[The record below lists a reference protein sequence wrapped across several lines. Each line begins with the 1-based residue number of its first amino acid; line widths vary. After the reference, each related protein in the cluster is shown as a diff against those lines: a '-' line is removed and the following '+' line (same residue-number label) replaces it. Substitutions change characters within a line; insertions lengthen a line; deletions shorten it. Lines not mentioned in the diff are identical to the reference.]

1 MSDLEDLLQ
10 QVRRNFIASDD
21 STTCEILCESFDA
34 LCAEDSSSNSGS
46 ENFASNGPKRRKS
59 PEIPPPRV
67 LDDGQSVPTL
77 SDALPQPP
85 PVPVAKNRKSALT
98 IALENALASGSEFNT
113 NRFVDFAIFD
123 GRSAGDGVEIDPT
136 VGARPQQQRP
146 ITIWFW
152 RVTGLPK
159 VSISVQP
166 SSNCTVRGVVGLAL
180 WQYFNENPSATRSF
194 NAEYSH
200 IKDAELIV
208 DQISVY
214 MFDTEDDLDSDFP
227 PLKPSDPMHK
237 YEFDSLALVDR
248 DINKSLTEDGSEPLV
263 FVTVHLAQGISLL
276 RFPVSATL
284 QMVMDSAIKRR
295 QLRQHVGYAYR
306 LERWIEPTE
315 SHESSGIPLTSREP
329 LDLTLRLSDCQEQD
343 LPLRSELSSCPF
355 AAGMPVT
362 NHFFALYHVYRL
374 GRYDPAVDDSDDVE
388 LPSKSAAGA
397 PDIPSLVLQLRKY
410 RASQLRGLSTR
421 EVQLIVSP
429 DRLDL
434 QPSRRPKLFRGS
446 KSLSIPMDNVLDC
459 STPLTSA
466 DTADQPLKKVRF
478 SITYLVGQ
486 CYHKYGQLILISY
499 KRSQSHLMAV
509 DADYGNV
516 MTSLKPQPVGSVVA
530 SAEEVFGLEQTVDL
544 HFEAQWTSARA
555 ICQHLNLIF
564 ACYAS
569 SLRKAYARLRSSL
582 S

>member
-1 MSDLEDLLQ
+1 
-10 QVRRNFIASDD
+10 
-21 STTCEILCESFDA
+21 
-34 LCAEDSSSNSGS
+34 
-46 ENFASNGPKRRKS
+46 
-59 PEIPPPRV
+59 
-67 LDDGQSVPTL
+67 
-77 SDALPQPP
+77 
-85 PVPVAKNRKSALT
+85 
-98 IALENALASGSEFNT
+98 
-113 NRFVDFAIFD
+113 
-123 GRSAGDGVEIDPT
+123 
-136 VGARPQQQRP
+136 
-146 ITIWFW
+146 
-152 RVTGLPK
+152 
-159 VSISVQP
+159 
-166 SSNCTVRGVVGLAL
+166 
-180 WQYFNENPSATRSF
+180 
-194 NAEYSH
+194 
-200 IKDAELIV
+200 
-208 DQISVY
+208 
-214 MFDTEDDLDSDFP
+214 MFDTEDDLDADFP

-343 LPLRSELSSCPF
+343 LPLRFVLIREHS
-355 AAGMPVT
+355 
-362 NHFFALYHVYRL
+362 
-374 GRYDPAVDDSDDVE
+374 RYDPAVDDSDDVE

-397 PDIPSLVLQLRKY
+397 PDIPSLVLQSRKY

-478 SITYLVGQ
+478 SITYL
-486 CYHKYGQLILISY
+486 
-499 KRSQSHLMAV
+499 
-509 DADYGNV
+509 
-516 MTSLKPQPVGSVVA
+516 PQPVGSVVA

>member
-1 MSDLEDLLQ
+1 M
-10 QVRRNFIASDD
+10 
-21 STTCEILCESFDA
+21 
-34 LCAEDSSSNSGS
+34 
-46 ENFASNGPKRRKS
+46 
-59 PEIPPPRV
+59 
-67 LDDGQSVPTL
+67 L
-77 SDALPQPP
+77 SDASPQPP
-85 PVPVAKNRKSALT
+85 PPPVAKDRKSALT
-98 IALENALASGSEFNT
+98 IALENALASGSECNT

-123 GRSAGDGVEIDPT
+123 GRSATGGLEIEPT
-136 VGARPQQQRP
+136 IKARPQRQRP

-180 WQYFNENPSATRSF
+180 WQYFNENPSETGSF
-194 NAEYSH
+194 NAKYSH
-200 IKDAELIV
+200 IKDAEEIV

-214 MFDTEDDLDSDFP
+214 MFDTEDDLEADFP

-248 DINKSLTEDGSEPLV
+248 DMNKSLSKDGSEPLV

-284 QMVMDSAIKRR
+284 QIVMDSAIKRR

-306 LERWIEPTE
+306 LERWIDPTE
-315 SHESSGIPLTSREP
+315 PSDSAGVPPTSREP

-343 LPLRSELSSCPF
+343 LPLRFVLIREHSKR
-355 AAGMPVT
+355 A
-362 NHFFALYHVYRL
+362 
-374 GRYDPAVDDSDDVE
+374 GRYDPAVDDSDDANS
-388 LPSKSAAGA
+388 LSPSGAGGA
-397 PDIPSLVLQLRKY
+397 DLPSLVLQSRKY
-410 RASQLRGLSTR
+410 RASQLRDLSTR

-429 DRLDL
+429 DRLEL

-446 KSLSIPMDNVLDC
+446 KSLSIPMDNVLEC
-459 STPLTSA
+459 STPLTSTE
-466 DTADQPLKKVRF
+466 TADQPLKKVRF
-478 SITYLVGQ
+478 AITYL
-486 CYHKYGQLILISY
+486 
-499 KRSQSHLMAV
+499 
-509 DADYGNV
+509 
-516 MTSLKPQPVGSVVA
+516 PVGSAVA
-530 SAEEVFGLEQTVDL
+530 PSGEEVFGLEKTVDL

-555 ICQHLNLIF
+555 VCQHLNLIF

-569 SLRKAYARLRSSL
+569 PLRETYARLRSGL